1 MKSKRVPTAVLAGN
15 DEIAFGLYQCFR
27 RLNLKVPDDV
37 SVIGFDDRE
46 IAAVMEPPLT
56 TVRVPSEEIGRCC
69 VKLLLER
76 LHSGVRNIRTHWVE
90 TELVERESVRS
101 LAS

>member
-1 MKSKRVPTAVLAGN
+1 M
-15 DEIAFGLYQCFR
+15 
-27 RLNLKVPDDV
+27 KVPNDV
-37 SVIGFDDRE
+37 GVIEFDDRE

-56 TVRVPSEEIGRCC
+56 TVRVPSEEIGRRC

-76 LHSGVRNIRTHWVE
+76 LHRGVRNIRTHWVE
-90 TELVERESVRS
+90 TELVERESVKS